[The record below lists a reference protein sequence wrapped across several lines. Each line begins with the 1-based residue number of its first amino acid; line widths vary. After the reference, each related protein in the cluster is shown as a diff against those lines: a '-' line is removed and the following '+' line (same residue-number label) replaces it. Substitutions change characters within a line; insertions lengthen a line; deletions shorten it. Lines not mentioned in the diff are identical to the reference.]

1 MAPIERLAEAGM
13 FARKVTDRT
22 LLGIVYRA
30 EADVDLDGD
39 LNFRNLVIPQPVA
52 DDVNIAWDNP
62 QWLEAGVRYRLSDDN
77 QLFLNVG
84 WQDWSAFG
92 EKNELDANG
101 RVVTLD
107 RQWEDTWHAGI
118 AFAHRRGGHA
128 YALGFSY
135 ESSPVEDKH
144 RTFDLPMDEFYKL
157 SAAYGWEG
165 SRQLDFALGATLYL
179 VGDAPI
185 DVTAQGVQAAGE
197 FDCNYILFM
206 GGSARYVFWPSS
218 RRPVSGAVPAAI
230 LLFGNWIALD
240 GWYQ

>member
-1 MAPIERLAEAGM
+1 MTVQ
-13 FARKVTDRT
+13 VTDRT

-107 RQWEDTWHAGI
+107 RQWEDTCHAGI
-118 AFAHRRGGHA
+118 AFAHRRGGDG

-179 VGDAPI
+179 VGDAKI

-197 FDCNYILFM
+197 FDSNYVVFL
-206 GGSARYVFWPSS
+206 GGSARY
-218 RRPVSGAVPAAI
+218 
-230 LLFGNWIALD
+230 LF
-240 GWYQ
+240 